1 MDTIQNIVQFFQTG
15 GTFMYPILIVFAFG
29 VAICVERFMKLSGI
43 GKVNKEVWDKVH
55 PLLDEGDFDGARE
68 SISNN

>member
-29 VAICVERFMKLSGI
+29 AAICVERYRKLSGI
-43 GKVNKEVWDKVH
+43 GKVNKDVWEIALVIQF
-55 PLLDEGDFDGARE
+55 LET
-68 SISNN
+68 SQQ